1 MKLLQN
7 MQNRREICQLWTLL
21 TQDDVVEKNVAMLFN
36 RAHRRPYLLEKKR
49 RLRLSVSLE

>member
-1 MKLLQN
+1 M
-7 MQNRREICQLWTLL
+7 LL